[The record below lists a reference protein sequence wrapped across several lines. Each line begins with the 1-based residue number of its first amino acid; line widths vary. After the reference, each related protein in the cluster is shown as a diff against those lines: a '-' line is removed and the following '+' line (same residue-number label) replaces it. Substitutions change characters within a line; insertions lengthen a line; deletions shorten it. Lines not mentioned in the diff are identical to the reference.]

1 MYNLLYC
8 LKTYVNVD
16 TALVQKIFTIAL
28 QHEFLPLNLACTSR
42 ALLNKPSNF
51 RIKQLEHSG
60 RVMVFSQ

>member
-42 ALLNKPSNF
+42 ALLKPSNF
-51 RIKQLEHSG
+51 RIKQLEHSE
-60 RVMVFSQ
+60 RVVVFSL